1 MKNEDIVRLRHML
14 DAAREVVGFFHGL
27 DKSDLRANRLLLMAT
42 VKELEIIGEAA
53 AKVTRETSDHLPTIP
68 WSDIIGMRHRLVHT
82 YFDIDT
88 EVVWKTVTHNLPP
101 LIDEPAHILEKL
113 PE

>member
-14 DAAREVVGFFHGL
+14 DAAREVVGFFQGQ
-27 DKSDLRANRLLLMAT
+27 DKSDLCANRMLLMAT
-42 VKELEIIGEAA
+42 VKELEIIGEAD
-53 AKVTRETSDHLPTIP
+53 AKVSRETADRLPTLP
-68 WSDIIGMRHRLVHT
+68 WPDIIGMRHRLVHA

-88 EVVWKTVTHNLPP
+88 EVVWQTVTHDLPP
-101 LIDEPAHILEKL
+101 LIDELAHILEAL